1 MNLLI
6 GVTASVA
13 AIKLAEVKERLKE
26 RCAECNLHVEI
37 KYVATTLAYNTFLKQ
52 LDFGEK
58 VLLDKDEWTWEKK
71 GDAILHVELRKWAD
85 LFVVCPM
92 DANTLASVSS
102 GACPNL
108 LTCICRCWDF
118 KKPLVVFPCMNTHMY
133 EHPVT
138 REQLK
143 RITSWGVQ
151 VVEPVEKLLAC
162 GDYGIGGLP
171 PVEDVVEE
179 IVEHIKRHHLKVEE
193 KKRNSHTT

>member
-6 GVTASVA
+6 GVSASIA
-13 AIKLAEVKERLKE
+13 AIKLGEVKERLKE
-26 RCAECNLHVEI
+26 RCAESNLQVEI
-37 KYVATTLAYNTFLKQ
+37 KYVATTLAYNAFLKQ
-52 LDFGEK
+52 QDFGEK
-58 VLLDKDEWTWEKK
+58 VLLDGDEWAWENM

-85 LFVVCPM
+85 LFVICPM
-92 DANTLASVSS
+92 DANTLASVAS

-118 KKPLVVFPCMNTHMY
+118 SKPLVVFPCMNTHMY
-133 EHPVT
+133 KHPIT

-162 GDYGIGGLP
+162 GDYGIGALP
-171 PVEDVVEE
+171 PVEDVVGE
-179 IVEHIKRHHLKVEE
+179 IVKHVKRHHLEVANRGKH
-193 KKRNSHTT
+193 SA